1 MEAVKQN
8 KKAIKFVLN
17 PNKEIVVHCLLSI
30 PEAAQLL
37 QDHSYDLEWE
47 EEDEERTME
56 ETVESSAICTS
67 TNQRQRSI

>member
-1 MEAVKQN
+1 
-8 KKAIKFVLN
+8 
-17 PNKEIVVHCLLSI
+17 VHCLLSI